1 MSPQMERWHIN
12 NTTSSTITH
21 INSTRFS
28 VHDGEYSR
36 ELNELD
42 NVNTTA
48 IFLHKKRI
56 ENYRKH
62 KVNSPT
68 RQPI

>member
-1 MSPQMERWHIN
+1 MSPQMECWHIN
-12 NTTSSTITH
+12 NTNSSIITH
-21 INSTRFS
+21 INSTRFY

-42 NVNTTA
+42 NVNTSA

-62 KVNSPT
+62 KVNSPA